1 MIYVGA
7 IGAPFREVNM
17 QGYIIALI
25 VIAGVIAVVAVAL
38 LVGMLVSVHCVLGRR
53 TKYADKPNFPDTEKY
68 AVDYKWLDDLK
79 SQTDNLAINGYDGVR
94 LVATRIKHHEGNDK
108 IAVCCHGYGATFRG
122 MQRHARLFFDRGFD
136 VVLPTMRG
144 HGGSGGKVGMAW
156 IDRFDLSRWVDLLVD
171 KYGKHAQIAL
181 LGVSMG
187 GATVVGVA
195 GMTPPKQVKFVVDDC
210 GFSSQSEQ
218 YLYTVRNSRIKPL
231 ATFVFNSGVKL
242 IHGYNPAD
250 ADFTQFARKMT
261 VPALFVHGAVDRVVP
276 VDHCKKLF
284 EACSSQDK
292 RLLTV
297 DAADHTFALAVD
309 ETAYTAAVDSLIDKY
324 IVDADPRPEKPPEPV
339 EEAASEPTES
349 DTAVQ
354 SEGEARPTEQP
365 AADAPKEEQPVTEAP
380 KEEQPAAEAQP
391 TEQPV
396 TEAPQEKPASEQSV
410 ESDGDKGELD
420 D

>member
-1 MIYVGA
+1 M
-7 IGAPFREVNM
+7 
-17 QGYIIALI
+17 
-25 VIAGVIAVVAVAL
+25 IAVVAVAL

-53 TKYADKPNFPDTEKY
+53 TKYSDKPNFPDTEKY
-68 AVDYKWLDDLK
+68 AVDYKWFDDLK
-79 SQTDNLAINGYDGVR
+79 PQTDNLAINGYDGVR

-156 IDRFDLSRWVDLLVD
+156 LDRFDLSRWVDLLVD
-171 KYGKHAQIAL
+171 KYGKQAQIVL

-218 YLYTVRNSRIKPL
+218 YLHVARHSRIKPL

-242 IHGYNPAD
+242 IHGYSPAD

-261 VPALFVHGAVDRVVP
+261 VPALFVHGAADRVVP

-339 EEAASEPTES
+339 EEAASEPTE
-349 DTAVQ
+349 
-354 SEGEARPTEQP
+354 
-365 AADAPKEEQPVTEAP
+365 QPVAEAP
-380 KEEQPAAEAQP
+380 KEEQPAAEAPQEQPAAEARP

-396 TEAPQEKPASEQSV
+396 TEAPQEQPASEQSV